1 MAQNNTPVK
10 ALVLAGGGARG
21 SYQVGVWRALTELGW
36 RPQIITGTSVGSLNG
51 AMFALDL
58 YETARDMWL
67 TIRSQDVMELPAE
80 DAPLPELHAFL
91 KDAVTQGGMDVTP
104 LEEIVERVL
113 DEEKLRKSPIRLGL
127 VTVEQ
132 KTLKARELPL
142 EDIPEGKVK
151 DYLLASAACF
161 PALRAH
167 TIDGVSYLDG
177 GYRDNMPTALAQK
190 MGAEELVCVDLEGVG
205 ITRPNRTGL
214 PTTLIRSYWEL
225 GDILHFEPATAR
237 RNIEL
242 GYHDTLRAFGRLRGC
257 AYAVD
262 SGAES
267 SADAAAFHAAIIAR
281 SLNIPG
287 ITQVGEDFLKDCDGR
302 EVILNATEGECILD
316 PDAAA
321 RQSAIT
327 CICEMQ
333 RQNEELNAQ
342 LELPNRTRDGEEFE
356 LLANCFGPEDVGTA
370 MESGASGVGLLRSSY
385 MMMPGHA
392 MDEQE
397 QYLFYTSCLAAARG
411 RTVTVRTFDFG
422 ADRTMADAY
431 QGVQSSKLGLRGIR
445 SSLRNL
451 PQMAVQICALMRAAV
466 KGPLRV
472 MFPMVTDIEDWDS
485 AMQVVDYCRRKL
497 TERGEEFEPDVPFGV
512 MLSIPAACLTAED
525 FTAHGC
531 RFFVIG
537 TNDLTQYTHAVSREL
552 AIAEHYY
559 RPASPAMKKL
569 IAMVVEA
576 AKKADIP
583 VTICG
588 LAVGNAVNATQY
600 LRLGLRSFSMSPQ
613 NLLTIKKALRDAEA
627 R

>member
-205 ITRPNRTGL
+205 ITLPNRTGL
-214 PTTLIRSYWEL
+214 PTTMIRSYWEL
-225 GDILHFEPATAR
+225 GDILHFDPDTAR
-237 RNIEL
+237 RNMEL
-242 GYHDTLRAFGRLRGC
+242 GYYDTRRAMGYLRGC
-257 AYAVD
+257 AYAVSCD
-262 SGAES
+262 AQSCE
-267 SADAAAFHAAIIAR
+267 DAAAFAQKFSQLQRAVREKYPVTLTAD
-281 SLNIPG
+281 
-287 ITQVGEDFLKDCDGR
+287 VALKLANMTKDDQLAPL
-302 EVILNATEGECILD
+302 E
-316 PDAAA
+316 AAA
-321 RQSAIT
+321 
-327 CICEMQ
+327 
-333 RQNEELNAQ
+333 
-342 LELPNRTRDGEEFE
+342 
-356 LLANCFGPEDVGTA
+356 EDVGVDPA
-370 MESGASGVGLLRSSY
+370 PY
-385 MMMPGHA
+385 
-392 MDEQE
+392 
-397 QYLFYTSCLAAARG
+397 YTTRTLGEAFLAKC
-411 RTVTVRTFDFG
+411 DF
-422 ADRTMADAY
+422 
-431 QGVQSSKLGLRGIR
+431 
-445 SSLRNL
+445 
-451 PQMAVQICALMRAAV
+451 
-466 KGPLRV
+466 
-472 MFPMVTDIEDWDS
+472 
-485 AMQVVDYCRRKL
+485 
-497 TERGEEFEPDVPFGV
+497 ER
-512 MLSIPAACLTAED
+512 
-525 FTAHGC
+525 
-531 RFFVIG
+531 
-537 TNDLTQYTHAVSREL
+537 
-552 AIAEHYY
+552 
-559 RPASPAMKKL
+559 
-569 IAMVVEA
+569 
-576 AKKADIP
+576 
-583 VTICG
+583 
-588 LAVGNAVNATQY
+588 
-600 LRLGLRSFSMSPQ
+600 LRSFEPLFEGEAGPAQ
-613 NLLTIKKALRDAEA
+613 AARAALLPNTFLQALVCRALTGRVPPEEMET
-627 R
+627 